1 MTGLISGY
9 IIVILSITILN
20 RSSVYGSANFH
31 FLSSYKEAWNNFS
44 VRNWQYLI
52 FNIIMFV
59 PLGILLPLTHKNFQ
73 KITYILSAG
82 FMLTFVVEI
91 LQRITAFG
99 IFELDDI
106 FNNVIGTL
114 VGYSIVMTVIS
125 LNKNQKHK
133 YRKAFV
139 YFSPFLIVVALF
151 AGMFIYYNLQEF
163 GNLSQNYDYKLN
175 VKNADIISD
184 IVFSEDTEMVPVYK
198 APSLNKDKSKKFA
211 ADFFNSINTNI
222 DTSNM
227 EILDYHEEIVY
238 RVSRYSLWLNNIDGS
253 YRYTDFSF

>member
-1 MTGLISGY
+1 
-9 IIVILSITILN
+9 
-20 RSSVYGSANFH
+20 
-31 FLSSYKEAWNNFS
+31 
-44 VRNWQYLI
+44 
-52 FNIIMFV
+52 
-59 PLGILLPLTHKNFQ
+59 
-73 KITYILSAG
+73 
-82 FMLTFVVEI
+82 MLTFVVEI

-253 YRYTDFSF
+253 YRYTDFSFFDDDINPKSASADILIDELKPNDSLQDYSNEKLFKKIKESL